1 MSDTRLKDTRVGIN
15 STEEEFASIIDIV
28 KPLLKAGLGLDA
40 IWCAHKD
47 ELGISKRTFYRWADL
62 GLGICNLELP
72 KKVAYRPRKKKQAEP
87 VTRPDLAGREYSDFA
102 ALSEEMRTSAIEM
115 DCVVGLK
122 SDRQVILTLL
132 HRRTNFQFG
141 VLLARHDATSVVA
154 ALDWVE
160 SVCAGR
166 FKQLFSVILTDRGT
180 EFSDVAGME
189 MGANG
194 KRRCRVYF
202 CDPQRPDQKGS
213 CERAHVDLRK
223 ILPKRIT
230 SFDNLTSWDIAKA
243 FSHLNSVPRPA
254 LSGATPMALAQAV
267 FPKEFFDELG
277 LAPVAIKDICLRP
290 GLIDGKEAGA

>member
-1 MSDTRLKDTRVGIN
+1 MADTRLKDTRVGVN
-15 STEEEFASIIDIV
+15 STEEEFASIIDTV

-47 ELGISKRTFYRWADL
+47 ALGISKRTFYRWADL

-87 VTRPDLAGREYSDFA
+87 VTRPELTGRQYSDFA
-102 ALSEEMRTSAIEM
+102 ALPEEVRTSAFEM
-115 DCVVGLK
+115 DCVVGLI

-141 VLLARHDATSVVA
+141 VLLKRHDAASVVA
-154 ALDWVE
+154 ALDWIE
-160 SVCAGR
+160 SICAGR
-166 FKQLFSVILTDRGT
+166 FAQLFSLILTDRGS
-180 EFSDVAGME
+180 EFSDICGME
-189 MGANG
+189 TGTDG

-223 ILPKRIT
+223 ILPKRTT
-230 SFDNLTSWDIAKA
+230 SFDNLTSLDIAKA
-243 FSHLNSVPRPA
+243 FSHLNSVPRPS
-254 LSGATPMALAQAV
+254 LSGATLMALAQAV
-267 FPKEFFDELG
+267 FPKEFFGELG

-290 GLIDGKEAGA
+290 SLIARKATGA